1 MKFSIVIPC
10 YKVEKY
16 LHECVDSIINQ
27 SYKDFE
33 IILVDDGS
41 PDRCPQICD
50 EYTKKDKRIK
60 VVHQKNAGLA
70 CARNAGI
77 KIAKGEYLICIDSDD
92 YMLDE
97 HVLQKLDTK
106 TVSNPDV
113 VLYGYKKLYE
123 SDGSWGAAVTPID
136 IAGDAHEV
144 ILKQLQNDSFTAT
157 AWTKVVRVDLLQKN
171 EVLFTPGLIS
181 EDNDWYMRL
190 LCYAK
195 RIVGLSEPCI
205 AYRQRPG
212 SISHDAKLNSLTDNL
227 WILETWPERFKELG
241 APEQMRSTLLSALTY
256 FYANLLIVFV
266 GYKSSVSSPYKQRL
280 QQLSYLFDYAITPRA
295 LTEKRFVKLIGFNN
309 TLWLLKI
316 LSKLKKR
323 Q

>member
-16 LHECVDSIINQ
+16 LHECVDSVINQ

-106 TVSNPDV
+106 TVSNPDI

-123 SDGSWGAAVTPID
+123 SDGSWSVAVTPID
-136 IAGDAHEV
+136 IVGDAHEV

-195 RIVGLSEPCI
+195 RIVCLSEPCI

-241 APEQMRSTLLSALTY
+241 APEQMISTLLSALTY